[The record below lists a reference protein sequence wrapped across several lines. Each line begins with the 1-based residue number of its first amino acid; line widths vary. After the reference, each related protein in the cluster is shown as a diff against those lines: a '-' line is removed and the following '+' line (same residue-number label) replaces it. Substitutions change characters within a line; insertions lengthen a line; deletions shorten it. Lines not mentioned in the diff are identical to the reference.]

1 MTNKIYV
8 GNISTLTTDSD
19 LFSLFSQSGQVVTA
33 KISVGIDKKN
43 TGHGYVTMNNDKDMA
58 AAILKCNNSLLKG
71 NRIRVI
77 EAHFIDKDR
86 DYLSRQNR
94 FRTFKRF

>member
-8 GNISTLTTDSD
+8 SNISALTTDSD
-19 LFSLFSQSGQVVTA
+19 LFSLFSQSGQVVAA
-33 KISVGIDKKN
+33 KISIGIDKKN
-43 TGHGYVTMNNDKDMA
+43 AGYGYVTMNSDKDMK
-58 AAILKCNNSLLKG
+58 AAILKCNNSPLKG

-94 FRTFKRF
+94 FRTYRRY

>member
-8 GNISTLTTDSD
+8 GNISELTTDSD
-19 LFSLFSQSGQVVTA
+19 LFSLFSKSGQVMTA
-33 KISVGIDKKN
+33 KISVGIDMKN
-43 TGHGYVTMNNDKDMA
+43 TGHGYVTMNNDKDMEK
-58 AAILKCNNSLLKG
+58 AILKCNNSLLKG

-86 DYLSRQNR
+86 DYLSKQNR
-94 FRTFKRF
+94 FRTYRRF